1 MEVALMVGVWYLCG
15 VLGCVA
21 GTASELRDGKNFT
34 AGDLVGCTLA
44 ALGGMLTLVIGVGV
58 YLSSISKSGK
68 VLIKGKRK

>member
-1 MEVALMVGVWYLCG
+1 MEVALMIGVWYLCG

-34 AGDLVGCTLA
+34 VGDLVGCTFA
-44 ALGGMLTLVIGVGV
+44 ALGGMLTLVIGVGF

>member
-1 MEVALMVGVWYLCG
+1 MEVALMIGVWYLCG

-21 GTASELRDGKNFT
+21 GTASELSDGKDFT
-34 AGDLVGCTLA
+34 AGDLVGCTFA
-44 ALGGMLTLVIGVGV
+44 ALGGILTLMIGVGV